1 MGVKRSVLLWA
12 LFVLLIALILFR
24 KKSFANVRAP
34 PKPDAQFYYL
44 NPGEACAEGYN
55 GPIGESL
62 KCQKK

>member
-1 MGVKRSVLLWA
+1 MAAKRSVLLWA
-12 LFVLLIALILFR
+12 LFVLLVALILFR

-44 NPGEACAEGYN
+44 NPGESCAEGYDQ
-55 GPIGESL
+55 PDKRSL